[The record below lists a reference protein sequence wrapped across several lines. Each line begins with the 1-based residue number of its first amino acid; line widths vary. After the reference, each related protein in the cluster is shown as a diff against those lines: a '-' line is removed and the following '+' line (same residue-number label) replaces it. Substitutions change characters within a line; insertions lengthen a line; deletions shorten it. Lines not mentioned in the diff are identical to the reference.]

1 MDLSTSM
8 ADAPFYSSEHG
19 EFLSSNASRLQ
30 EILQDYNPYIEL
42 VFIPTALR
50 DGQEAPFALRDTS
63 PWHAPYII
71 RHMSAAEVERPGEI
85 LAWLFKSDLSKHSA
99 LDILTKD
106 RLEREA
112 EELVKRKRDHDVAL
126 ERQELA
132 AALVTG
138 GRDKKN
144 VYRHNGKVFTDRGV
158 RDASTSV
165 Y

>member
-8 ADAPFYSSEHG
+8 ADAPFYSPEHG

-42 VFIPTALR
+42 VFIPTARR
-50 DGQEAPFALRDTS
+50 DGLSAPFALRDTS

-71 RHMSAAEVERPGEI
+71 RHMSAEEVERPGEI

-99 LDILTKD
+99 LDILTRE

-112 EELVKRKRDHDVAL
+112 ETLVNRKRDHDIAQ
-126 ERQELA
+126 ERQELV
-132 AALVTG
+132 AALVVG
-138 GRDKKN
+138 GRDQKHA
-144 VYRHNGKVFTDRGV
+144 YRHGGKIFTDRGV